1 MKDHANHVKKC
12 DILQYDSFY
21 CVTSNRLSF
30 LILCWL
36 WTLPH
41 RSKYVC
47 TFIAYSRVTWLAWH
61 IEQEPFDIFPLRK
74 HLMHTV
80 GQAHI
85 LPSQNQFDKRFIQ
98 HSSVALSRVV
108 SQHCHASHAQRE
120 SQNCAFINTSLSKAV
135 IGRSTNLSTF
145 DI

>member
-1 MKDHANHVKKC
+1 MWYFTIRLC
-12 DILQYDSFY
+12 FY

-47 TFIAYSRVTWLAWH
+47 TFIAYSRVTWLVWH
-61 IEQEPFDIFPLRK
+61 IEQEPFNIIPCRK
-74 HLMHTV
+74 HLKRRP
-80 GQAHI
+80 G
-85 LPSQNQFDKRFIQ
+85 SQPPAPPCQPVWQDVY
-98 HSSVALSRVV
+98 SVQLRGTLTCRISALSFKSRPE
-108 SQHCHASHAQRE
+108 RE
-120 SQNCAFINTSLSKAV
+120 SQNCSFIITSLSKAV
-135 IGRSTNLSTF
+135 MGRSTNLTIRVSF